1 MTQQERDLAC
11 LLRLR
16 AGDQRALEELYDRYS
31 PLLYPLA
38 LRIVQA
44 PTEAEDVVQEAWLQ
58 IWRRAGTYDALRGT
72 VAAWIV
78 TVARTR
84 ALDAYRARASRER
97 AATRARADRPAEV
110 AAAPPAGEQG
120 LLRERVRSA
129 LGALPEREREVL
141 ETAYFEGLSQSEIAE
156 RLNAPLG
163 TVKSWTRQGLR
174 RLREILPD
182 EEWT

>member
-11 LLRLR
+11 LLRLQ

-38 LRIVQA
+38 LRIMQA
-44 PTEAEDVVQEAWLQ
+44 PGEAEDVVQEAWLQ
-58 IWRRAGTYDALRGT
+58 IWRRAGTYDARRGT
-72 VAAWIV
+72 VAAWFLTV
-78 TVARTR
+78 TRTR
-84 ALDAYRARASRER
+84 ALDAYRARASRDR
-97 AATRARADRPAEV
+97 ATTRAHGERVDDVPS
-110 AAAPPAGEQG
+110 APPNAEQG

-129 LGALPEREREVL
+129 LGTLPEREREVL
-141 ETAYFEGLSQSEIAE
+141 ETAYFEGLSQSEIAK

-174 RLREILPD
+174 RLREVLPN

>member
-44 PTEAEDVVQEAWLQ
+44 PAEAEDVVQEAWLQ
-58 IWRRAGTYDALRGT
+58 IWRRAGAYDALRGT

-97 AATRARADRPAEV
+97 AATRAHADRPAEG
-110 AAAPPAGEQG
+110 ASAPPAGEHG

-129 LGALPEREREVL
+129 LGTLPDREREVL

-156 RLNAPLG
+156 RLKAPLG